1 MLQMGR
7 LERPFG
13 SRSGT
18 AWRLE
23 RPKRRGDFRDW
34 VTEGRRDGG
43 TEGRRS
49 EVDLSELSD
58 PSAPLRDRMATLAT
72 GRTKRLRVEGQRS
85 EVEGRRSKVRGRR
98 ST

>member
-43 TEGRRS
+43 T